1 MRYRYRVLYYT
12 YPRDSEALSGL
23 KRRLRNYTLLLSPDT
38 TSLHDALLMTAMRS
52 GEVVIARSGETF
64 FIAPLQDVPPGW
76 TSGEEFLVGKEKGLE
91 KVAGEIAGREKGRM
105 ALKGALIVGLILLLS
120 YFGYR
125 FHALEA
131 LNNLLLL
138 IGLVLSL
145 LGGLLRGYKRR
156 KVRASAPRH
165 RSE

>member
-12 YPRDSEALSGL
+12 YLSNPETVSRL
-23 KRRLRNYTLLLSPDT
+23 KESLRGYTLLLNPDR
-38 TSLHDALLMTAMRS
+38 TSLRDALLMTAMTS
-52 GEVVIARSGETF
+52 DEMIIARSGDTF
-64 FIAPLQDVPPGW
+64 LIAPLQDVPPGW
-76 TSGEEFLVGKEKGLE
+76 TSGEEFLVSRERGLE
-91 KVAGEIAGREKGRM
+91 KVAEEIAGREKGRM

-125 FHALEA
+125 YHALEA

-145 LGGLLRGYKRR
+145 LGGLLRGYKRIR
-156 KVRASAPRH
+156 VRASAPRH